1 MRVYSKPRN
10 LLLGEI
16 MQNFP
21 PHSILEIVR
30 SSNGEVL
37 SIPWFPACKHGVL
50 IYDSVNDNWE
60 QAEPS
65 TEEENLMI
73 EVFEDGSLIIR
84 PGDDYGAY
92 LSSKIQSYAE
102 LLELM
107 EFYERTSVGK
117 INPVKLSQTPLSS
130 VVDKIFLLVH
140 GNHISTSSLFE
151 LKGEYLELMPDKL
164 VSFLHAYLTKD
175 YSVCQYASKYYDL
188 NQFIIDTQI
197 ELPLLESGSLERGDL
212 VLDSTMGWRT
222 AGEVFQ
228 ETHSHY
234 GYAPCLVVR
243 LKDTF
248 SKMYFSDFA
257 RLTPEGE
264 EMTAKFMSGWKI
276 IRKTLKDVFI
286 TAPSNKVDQVA
297 ASVSLRNARG
307 NYIDTVSSLST
318 LKESLKDLAQTY
330 RKRTVATKL
339 LHGDF
344 LEDAVAMGH
353 PLPFFIEFPYR
364 QFRKQDD
371 VLEKVKSGQRL
382 LTILSKVPLYLLIE
396 ELKSANHPIGEQLLN
411 RVNERAA
418 SDGVL
423 VELQKYAVKL
433 IKESGFQL
441 TVFSKLTDLVS
452 NNSLLDR
459 MVESRNRLHH
469 EPFDH
474 ESFLDSMIA
483 YSSEYIHL
491 MRSALDG
498 IYFFVPRHMEFFEGQ
513 KIVVGEDISSSDSIF
528 RTKKWNV
535 NLPMESFPTN
545 SLVAYS
551 NERQATVP
559 LGTLITYKVIDRK
572 VMDFGVFDR
581 NAGGQPIFVFLRN

>member
-1 MRVYSKPRN
+1 MRIYSKPTN
-10 LLLGEI
+10 LLLSEIAVALPPSIAHQVIRSGKGEI
-16 MQNFP
+16 
-21 PHSILEIVR
+21 
-30 SSNGEVL
+30 L
-37 SIPWFPACKHGVL
+37 SIPWFPECKHGVL
-50 IYDSVNDNWE
+50 VYDSVSDKWE

-65 TEEENLMI
+65 MEEENLMI
-73 EVFEDGSLIIR
+73 DIFEDGSLIIR
-84 PGDDYGAY
+84 PGDEYSVY
-92 LSSKIQSYAE
+92 LSSTIQSYAE
-102 LLELM
+102 LIELM

-140 GNHISTSSLFE
+140 GQYISSSSLFE
-151 LKGEYLELMPDKL
+151 LKGEYIELMPDKL
-164 VSFLHAYLTKD
+164 VLFLHAYFTKD
-175 YSVCQYASKYYDL
+175 YTVCHYASEYYDL
-188 NQFIIDTQI
+188 NEFFIDNQI

-228 ETHSHY
+228 EVDSEF
-234 GYAPCLVVR
+234 GYAPCLAIR
-243 LKDTF
+243 LKDAF
-248 SKMYFSDFA
+248 SKSYFSDFA

-264 EMTAKFMSGWKI
+264 EMTTKLLSGWKT
-276 IRKTLKDVFI
+276 IRKTLREVFI

-297 ASVSLRNARG
+297 ASVSLRNARKS
-307 NYIDTVSSLST
+307 YIDTVNSLSN
-318 LKESLKDLAQTY
+318 LKESLEDIAHTY
-330 RKRTVATKL
+330 RKRAVATNL

-344 LEDAVAMGH
+344 LEDAVAIGR

-396 ELKSANHPIGEQLLN
+396 ELKSANHPVGEQLLN

-474 ESFLDSMIA
+474 EGFIDSMMA
-483 YSSEYIHL
+483 YSSEYIPL
-491 MRSALDG
+491 MRRALDG
-498 IYFFVPRHMEFFEGQ
+498 ICFFVPRCMEFFEGQ

-528 RTKKWNV
+528 RTKKWKV

-551 NERQATVP
+551 ISGQAVIP
-559 LGTLITYKVIDRK
+559 LGTLITYKIIDHK